1 MLAYEELKGSTGREV
16 WYRPPRY
23 EARKL
28 FPTSRPRVRV
38 RQNVF
43 HLHDISLSGIAAV
56 SHQTQDDGLH
66 VGETVAV
73 TLQQAGLPIFESRA
87 RVMRKEPTMFGAKV
101 AFNFVDGFVE
111 FDKLLNRNAQAQ
123 LARTASLFN
132 EDSSQLVPREYR
144 AFTADVLRHLRSYR
158 AVLEQNVAITEGFE
172 REFDSDSAYA
182 ACEEQLVNHWR
193 ALWRTGNDI
202 VRQIAEDRAVFAAM
216 KEYTELVLTPELRL
230 GAIWDRSYAKPLGYP
245 GDFGVMNQVYDW
257 ERTGSTVYGM
267 LMHRIGLE
275 VAECIKTRMEV
286 VRSIINRIVREKG
299 QDRPARIMS
308 LGCGPAREVEL
319 FLSSPHVK
327 SGRAEFTLIDQE
339 SQALQYAYEHTYPHA
354 LKTEGR
360 ARVRCVNISFTDILR
375 GTGALGSLP
384 PQDLVYSVGLLDYL
398 VDRRAGGLTQRLYDT
413 LAPGGLLIIGNMND
427 VPLSNLWPMEF
438 IADWTLH
445 YRSDADMLG
454 WVKGLN
460 TSAAWTE
467 TEPTERVRL
476 LFATRG

>member
-1 MLAYEELKGSTGREV
+1 MLAYEELKGSTGREI

-28 FPTSRPRVRV
+28 FPSARPKVRV
-38 RQNVF
+38 RSNVF

-56 SHQTQDDGLH
+56 SHQAADDGLS

-73 TLQQAGLPIFESRA
+73 TLQQSGLPIFESRA

-132 EDSSQLVPREYR
+132 EDASQLVPKEYR

-158 AVLEQNVAITEGFE
+158 AVLEQNIAITEGFE
-172 REFDSDSAYA
+172 REFDCDSAYA

-193 ALWRTGNDI
+193 ALWRTGNDL
-202 VRQIAEDRAVFAAM
+202 VRHIGEDRAVFAAM

-245 GDFGVMNQVYDW
+245 GDFEVMNQVYDW
-257 ERTGSTVYGM
+257 ERRGNTVYAM

-286 VRSIINRIVREKG
+286 VRSTINRIVREKG

-308 LGCGPAREVEL
+308 LGSGPAREVEL
-319 FLSSPHVK
+319 YLSSPHANA
-327 SGRAEFTLIDQE
+327 GRVEFTLIDQE
-339 SQALQYAYEHTYPHA
+339 SAALQYAYERTYPHV

-360 ARVRCVNISFTDILR
+360 SRVRCVNISFTDILR

-398 VDRRAGGLTQRLYDT
+398 VDRRAAGLTQRLYET

-438 IADWTLH
+438 ITDWTLH
-445 YRSDADMLG
+445 YRGDADMLR
-454 WVKGLN
+454 WVKGMN
-460 TSAAWTE
+460 TSSAWTE
-467 TEPTERVRL
+467 TEPTGRVRL

>member
-1 MLAYEELKGSTGREV
+1 MLAYEELKGSAGREI

-28 FPTSRPRVRV
+28 FPSARPKVRV
-38 RQNVF
+38 RSNVF

-56 SHQTQDDGLH
+56 SHQAGEDGLT

-73 TLQQAGLPIFESRA
+73 TLQQSGLPIFESRA
-87 RVMRKEPTMFGAKV
+87 RVMRKEPTMFGCKV

-123 LARTASLFN
+123 LARTASLLN
-132 EDSSQLVPREYR
+132 EDASQLVPKEYR

-158 AVLEQNVAITEGFE
+158 AVLDQNIAITEGFE
-172 REFDSDSAYA
+172 REFDCDSAYA

-202 VRQIAEDRAVFAAM
+202 VRQIGEDRAVFAAM

-245 GDFGVMNQVYDW
+245 GDFEVMNQVYDW
-257 ERTGSTVYGM
+257 ERRGDTVYAM

-286 VRSIINRIVREKG
+286 VRSTINRIVREKV

-308 LGCGPAREVEL
+308 LGSGPAREVEL
-319 FLSSPHVK
+319 FLGSPHANA
-327 SGRAEFTLIDQE
+327 GRAEFTLID
-339 SQALQYAYEHTYPHA
+339 
-354 LKTEGR
+354 
-360 ARVRCVNISFTDILR
+360 
-375 GTGALGSLP
+375 
-384 PQDLVYSVGLLDYL
+384 
-398 VDRRAGGLTQRLYDT
+398 
-413 LAPGGLLIIGNMND
+413 
-427 VPLSNLWPMEF
+427 
-438 IADWTLH
+438 
-445 YRSDADMLG
+445 
-454 WVKGLN
+454 
-460 TSAAWTE
+460 
-467 TEPTERVRL
+467 
-476 LFATRG
+476 